1 LIYRKVQS
9 SLLKL
14 RLTGKR
20 RLDPYLFLGGFIF
33 SNPEQYLYL
42 DQVLIKIHLITRG
55 VAMKQNIHNVER
67 IIRVVVGLIVFSLVF
82 VGPKS
87 LWGLIG
93 ILPIMTGLIGW
104 CPPYQLLGISTCK
117 K

>member
-1 LIYRKVQS
+1 M
-9 SLLKL
+9 
-14 RLTGKR
+14 
-20 RLDPYLFLGGFIF
+20 DW
-33 SNPEQYLYL
+33 
-42 DQVLIKIHLITRG
+42 VLIRIQLTKKE

-67 IIRVVVGLIVFSLVF
+67 VIRIVIGLIILSLVF